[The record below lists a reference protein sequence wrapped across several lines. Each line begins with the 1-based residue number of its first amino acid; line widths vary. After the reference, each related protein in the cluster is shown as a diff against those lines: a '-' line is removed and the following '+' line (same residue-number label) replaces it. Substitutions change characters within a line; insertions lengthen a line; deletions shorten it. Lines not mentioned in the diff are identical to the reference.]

1 MIKKTITLTTITFVL
16 TACSG
21 SNDFSPE
28 PNMTGKEIFDQSCA
42 ECHAP
47 VGEYVMELSSD
58 MKDADRIANKVLSG
72 SLMMPSFPNIQGVS
86 AKILSEYVVEHS
98 KVKQD

>member
-1 MIKKTITLTTITFVL
+1 MIKKSITLSTIAFSL

-28 PNMTGKEIFDQSCA
+28 ANMTGKEIFDKTCV

-47 VGEYVMELSSD
+47 VGEFVMEISAD

-86 AKILSEYVVEHS
+86 AKALSEYVVEHS
-98 KVKQD
+98 KVK

>member
-1 MIKKTITLTTITFVL
+1 MIKKPIVHTAIAFAL

-28 PNMTGKEIFDQSCA
+28 SNMTGKDIFDRTCA

-47 VGEYVMELSSD
+47 VGEYVMELSSE

-86 AKILSEYVVEHS
+86 AKVLSEYVVENS
-98 KVKQD
+98 KVK